1 MILVDTTVWIDHLRN
16 GDASLERLLQEDA
29 VLGHRWVTGE
39 LALGNLAS
47 RDEILDLLNELPQA
61 VVAEDDEVLSLIEH
75 ERLYG
80 SGIGY
85 IDAQLLA
92 ATRLTADTT
101 LWTRDR
107 SLAAV
112 AVRLGLGYQ
121 PAGTAPR

>member
-1 MILVDTTVWIDHLRN
+1 VILVDTSVWIDHLRRS
-16 GDASLERLLQEDA
+16 DPSLERLLQEDA

-39 LALGNLAS
+39 LALGNLVA
-47 RDEILDLLNELPQA
+47 RDEILDLLKELPQA
-61 VVAEDDEVLSLIEH
+61 VVADDDEVLRLIEH
-75 ERLYG
+75 EQLFG

-92 ATRLTADTT
+92 ATRLSADTA

-112 AVRLGLGYQ
+112 AVRLGMAYQ
-121 PAGTAPR
+121 PTGAAR